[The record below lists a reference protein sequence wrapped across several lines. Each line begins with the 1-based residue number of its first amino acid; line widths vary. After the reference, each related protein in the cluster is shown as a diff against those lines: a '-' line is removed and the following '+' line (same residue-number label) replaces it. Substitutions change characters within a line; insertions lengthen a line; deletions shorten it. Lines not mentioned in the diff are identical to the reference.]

1 MGPFR
6 RGGSRKAG
14 YKSLD
19 TLILVG
25 GRGARL
31 RNVVTD
37 RPKPLAEVAGR
48 PFVEWL
54 ILSLKAQ
61 GVRRM
66 VLCTGYMHEAI
77 EAYFRD
83 GGRWDVEI
91 VYSRELTPLG
101 TGGAL
106 RRALHHVHSD
116 PLLAMNGDSFC
127 HVDVHTLV
135 ATHSARRARASLWL
149 IPAEDCRS
157 GGMVEIDEHGAVRA
171 FHEKP
176 SERQQ
181 GLMSAGI
188 YLFERAVVEAI
199 PPDKLISLETDVFP
213 NLIGHGLYAVIGRG
227 PFLDI
232 GTPDAYE
239 AARHCFPF
247 NIPFLD
253 SHRPWD

>member
-1 MGPFR
+1 MR
-6 RGGSRKAG
+6 EGGSPDVVILAG
-14 YKSLD
+14 GKG
-19 TLILVG
+19 T
-25 GRGARL
+25 RL
-31 RNVVTD
+31 QNVVSD
-37 RPKPLAEVAGR
+37 RPKPMAEVAGR
-48 PFVEWL
+48 PFIEWL
-54 ILSLKAQ
+54 ILSLKVQ
-61 GVRRM
+61 GLRRM

-83 GGRWDVEI
+83 GKRWDVEI
-91 VYSRELTPLG
+91 VYSRELSPLG

-106 RRALHHVHSD
+106 RQALSQVRTDS
-116 PLLAMNGDSFC
+116 LLAMNGDSFC
-127 HVDVHTLV
+127 HVDVHVL
-135 ATHSARRARASLWL
+135 ATAHAARRARASLWL
-149 IPAEDCRS
+149 VLAEDCRS

-176 SERQQ
+176 SEQQQ

-188 YLFERAVVEAI
+188 YLLERAVVAAI
-199 PPDKLISLETDVFP
+199 PPDTPVSLETDVLP
-213 NLIGHGLYAVIGRG
+213 SLIGHGLYAVIGCG

-239 AARHCFPF
+239 AARHRFPF